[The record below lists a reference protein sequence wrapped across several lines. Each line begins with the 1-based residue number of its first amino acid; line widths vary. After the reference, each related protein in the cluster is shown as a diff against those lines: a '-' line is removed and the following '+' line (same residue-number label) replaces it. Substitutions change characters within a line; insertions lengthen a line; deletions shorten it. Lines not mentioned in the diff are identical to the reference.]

1 MENKYNSEYRNIFK
15 SSNFCSWTNGQRPP
29 CKFATKHHYGKK
41 FQLFVM
47 VTIVCI
53 AKELGNL
60 NSDLKIKDENPVIAT
75 DIILID
81 AQFCKSA

>member
-1 MENKYNSEYRNIFK
+1 
-15 SSNFCSWTNGQRPP
+15 
-29 CKFATKHHYGKK
+29 
-41 FQLFVM
+41 M

>member
-1 MENKYNSEYRNIFK
+1 MDRGLRVSLPQNIIME
-15 SSNFCSWTNGQRPP
+15 
-29 CKFATKHHYGKK
+29 KK

-47 VTIVCI
+47 LTIVCI